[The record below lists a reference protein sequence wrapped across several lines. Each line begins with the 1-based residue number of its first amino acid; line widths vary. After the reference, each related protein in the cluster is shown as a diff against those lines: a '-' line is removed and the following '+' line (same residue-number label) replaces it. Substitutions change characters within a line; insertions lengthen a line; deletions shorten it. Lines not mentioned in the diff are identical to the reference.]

1 VLNQWPYA
9 CRMFTVF
16 GVMYNN
22 KKMKLSQN
30 RPRVIVAMLS
40 ARNSSISD
48 LYEVTDT
55 AFPAGTAW
63 FIGSLELV

>member
-1 VLNQWPYA
+1 
-9 CRMFTVF
+9 
-16 GVMYNN
+16 MYNN